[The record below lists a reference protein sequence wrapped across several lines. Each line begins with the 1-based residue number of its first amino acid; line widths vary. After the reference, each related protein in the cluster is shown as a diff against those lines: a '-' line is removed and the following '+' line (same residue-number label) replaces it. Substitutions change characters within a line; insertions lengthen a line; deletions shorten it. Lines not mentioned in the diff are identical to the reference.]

1 MSIHLLKLFLYIVC
15 VHNLAYKNN
24 FLSLIITFPS
34 INSIFCDIISL
45 RIYFFSMIVRQC
57 YYIKGMHK
65 KAVIDKPNIGILLSL
80 FAFYFLFKT
89 TMNSIQ
95 PKNYQHVVRFR
106 RDTKK
111 YHNTVKLKKLL
122 TSTRLNFATQQ
133 LNKRLKLVKHFTT
146 WNREI
151 INQIMQNLYSF
162 QINNDINKSINN
174 QIQTFDNL
182 DLESIEKAS
191 SP

>member
-1 MSIHLLKLFLYIVC
+1 
-15 VHNLAYKNN
+15 
-24 FLSLIITFPS
+24 
-34 INSIFCDIISL
+34 
-45 RIYFFSMIVRQC
+45 
-57 YYIKGMHK
+57 
-65 KAVIDKPNIGILLSL
+65 
-80 FAFYFLFKT
+80 
-89 TMNSIQ
+89 MNSIQ